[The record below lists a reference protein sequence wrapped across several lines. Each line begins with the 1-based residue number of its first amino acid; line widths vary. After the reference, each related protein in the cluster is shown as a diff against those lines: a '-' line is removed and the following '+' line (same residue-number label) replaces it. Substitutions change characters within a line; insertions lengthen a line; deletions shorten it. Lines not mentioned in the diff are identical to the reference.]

1 MQILI
6 NKEEAFYSIQ
16 INVLDYMAYKM
27 VHKSYLQ
34 RMAHTSYTKESNEL
48 TDLCLMFH
56 FPPDT
61 SELFGL
67 FAQHQSRDQIFPLTC
82 FHEESTFDCLT
93 HG

>member
-48 TDLCLMFH
+48 TDLC
-56 FPPDT
+56 
-61 SELFGL
+61 
-67 FAQHQSRDQIFPLTC
+67 
-82 FHEESTFDCLT
+82 
-93 HG
+93 